1 MGNFQV
7 ELEDVRTG
15 LAKLQEETQD
25 LELQKGALQVEGD
38 RERIMIMERV
48 ESLSQR
54 YLGGLE
60 EVKADVFN
68 VKFHCRDRIQE
79 FENQW
84 NEFRKQKPEGSNF
97 ASKQVIKK
105 HHTKPQHFKLRFVH
119 FQSVPRYIIICAFL
133 ELKHS
138 S

>member
-1 MGNFQV
+1 MLVGEHICNLKEIFKELPVVSNLQG
-7 ELEDVRTG
+7 ELENVRTG

-25 LELQKGALQVEGD
+25 LERQKATLQVEGG

-79 FENQW
+79 LENQW
-84 NEFRKQKPEGSNF
+84 NEHRKQKPEGSNF
-97 ASKQVIKK
+97 ASKQVGQK
-105 HHTKPQHFKLRFVH
+105 HQRKP
-119 FQSVPRYIIICAFL
+119 Y
-133 ELKHS
+133 LKS
-138 S
+138 LNP